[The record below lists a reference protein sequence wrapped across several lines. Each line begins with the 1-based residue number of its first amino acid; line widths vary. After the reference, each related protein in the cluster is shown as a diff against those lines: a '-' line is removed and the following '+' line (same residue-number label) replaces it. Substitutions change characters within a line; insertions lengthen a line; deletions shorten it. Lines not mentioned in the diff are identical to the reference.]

1 MNAKILA
8 ATALMLILGVET
20 PVKAERVCSVYNGQ
34 YTCQE
39 DSDYNQNDRYYR
51 GDRRYDNYNN
61 RRYDRNSDYYDNR
74 RQELD
79 DKYDKVIDI
88 YRDMLGR
95 KPSDRGVLRYYA
107 RRLNSG
113 WSIQDVRRDIANSHE
128 VQQAINQIYLQE
140 LGRHADLGGM
150 RSYTRRLEEGSSLNK
165 IRRDIR
171 NSSEARSRRI
181 R

>member
-8 ATALMLILGVET
+8 PTVLMLILGVAT
-20 PVKAERVCSVYNGQ
+20 PVKAERVCSFYQGQ
-34 YTCQE
+34 YICQE
-39 DSDYNQNDRYYR
+39 NSDSYKNDRYYG

-61 RRYDRNSDYYDNR
+61 RRYDRNSEYYDR

-95 KPSDRGVLRYYA
+95 KPSDRGAMRYYA

-113 WSIQDVRRDIANSHE
+113 WSIEDVRRDIANSHE

-140 LGRHADLGGM
+140 LGRHADPGGM

-171 NSSEARSRRI
+171 NSSEFRSRRG